1 MIQKEISLMD
11 RDEIKSYLYEMQEHI
26 SIQLEST
33 SIDQFLDE
41 TTIFD
46 QFESSLPDEEYP
58 VFVIT
63 ILNGFKNE
71 NIIENIVNTIY
82 KSTRA

>member
-1 MIQKEISLMD
+1 MIEKEISLMD
-11 RDEIKSYLYEMQEHI
+11 KGQIKSYLFEMQKYI
-26 SIQLEST
+26 SNQLKST
-33 SIDQFLDE
+33 TIDELLDE

-46 QFESSLPDEEYP
+46 QFESALPDEEYP

-63 ILNGFKNE
+63 ILNGFKND
-71 NIIENIVNTIY
+71 NIIESIVDTVY

>member
-1 MIQKEISLMD
+1 MIEKEISLMD
-11 RDEIKSYLYEMQEHI
+11 KGQIKSYLFEMQKYI
-26 SIQLEST
+26 SNQLKST
-33 SIDQFLDE
+33 TIDELLDE

-46 QFESSLPDEEYP
+46 QFESVLPDEDYP

-63 ILNGFKNE
+63 ILNGFKND
-71 NIIENIVNTIY
+71 NIIENIVDTVY

>member
-1 MIQKEISLMD
+1 MIQKEISHMEK
-11 RDEIKSYLYEMQEHI
+11 DEIKSYLFEMQEYI

-33 SIDQFLDE
+33 SIDQLLDE

-46 QFESSLPDEEYP
+46 QFESALPDEEYP

-71 NIIENIVNTIY
+71 NIIENIVNTVY

>member
-1 MIQKEISLMD
+1 MIQKDISLMD

>member
-1 MIQKEISLMD
+1 MD

>member
-1 MIQKEISLMD
+1 MEKN
-11 RDEIKSYLYEMQEHI
+11 EIKSYLFEMQEYI

-33 SIDQFLDE
+33 SIDQLLDE

-46 QFESSLPDEEYP
+46 QFESALPDEEYP

-71 NIIENIVNTIY
+71 NIIENIVNTVY

>member
-26 SIQLEST
+26 SIQLESI

>member
-33 SIDQFLDE
+33 SIDEFLDE
-41 TTIFD
+41 TTRFD

>member
-46 QFESSLPDEEYP
+46 QFESALPDEEYP

>member
-1 MIQKEISLMD
+1 MEK
-11 RDEIKSYLYEMQEHI
+11 DEIKSYLFEMQEYI

-33 SIDQFLDE
+33 SIDQLLDE

-46 QFESSLPDEEYP
+46 QFESALPDEEYP

-71 NIIENIVNTIY
+71 NIIENIVNTVY

>member
-1 MIQKEISLMD
+1 MIQKEISHMD
-11 RDEIKSYLYEMQEHI
+11 KDEIKSYLFEMQEYI

-33 SIDQFLDE
+33 SIDQLLDE

-46 QFESSLPDEEYP
+46 QFESALPDEEYP

-71 NIIENIVNTIY
+71 NIIENIVNTVY

>member
-33 SIDQFLDE
+33 SIDEFLDE